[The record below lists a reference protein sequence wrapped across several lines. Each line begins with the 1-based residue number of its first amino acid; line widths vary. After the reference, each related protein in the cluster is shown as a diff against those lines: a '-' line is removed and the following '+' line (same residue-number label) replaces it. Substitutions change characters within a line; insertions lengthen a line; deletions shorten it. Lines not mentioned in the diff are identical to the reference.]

1 MQRSGETLHGRAR
14 CLAVNRA
21 VVLDFHPRLGRF
33 VESVERQVRHAIEH
47 SHQPPLE
54 RSPEGLLLPVLIRAV
69 GQRPLVDDSQAQEA
83 LGDFFGNHGRAVIG
97 QEGSWQTALLDCLGE
112 PVHEVFS
119 GLREVP
125 LDVAAKPRVVIENA
139 QRDRAHPLA
148 VRSEHLERCMVEI
161 EVP

>member
-1 MQRSGETLHGRAR
+1 MA
-14 CLAVNRA
+14 
-21 VVLDFHPRLGRF
+21 
-33 VESVERQVRHAIEH
+33 
-47 SHQPPLE
+47 
-54 RSPEGLLLPVLIRAV
+54 
-69 GQRPLVDDSQAQEA
+69 DSRTQEA
-83 LGDFFGNHGRAVIG
+83 LGGFLGDHGRTVIG
-97 QEGSWQTALLDCLGE
+97 EERSRKAALLDCLGE

-148 VRSEHLERCMVEI
+148 VGSEHLERCMVEI